1 MTALAAG
8 VALLG
13 SLFFALGAV
22 LQQHE
27 AARFQTPRMLVLLR
41 RPAWLAGAA
50 ASAAGAT
57 LHIVALSLGPLSVV
71 QPMGVASLLFALP
84 IAAAMHG
91 RSPGRGELAAAC
103 LVSIGLMGLVLLVP
117 PSSQTPQLTNAG
129 AVAMLTAIGLAAL
142 ACFGLARFSAGAVR
156 SALLAVAAGVLYG
169 ATATFTHVVV
179 GGAGDNLWLLAALPL
194 PAVPAL
200 MLIQRAY
207 AAPAG
212 PDAPGAK
219 SGSGERGRGHFGVAF
234 ATLQVADPLTAV
246 TCGAALLGEPLPDH
260 TAIAVAFALVAGA
273 GIAMLARTTP
283 LTT

>member
-13 SLFFALGAV
+13 SLFFALGAA

-27 AARFQTPRMLVLLR
+27 AARSSTPRLRVLLR

-84 IAAAMHG
+84 VAAAMHG
-91 RSPGRGELAAAC
+91 RLPGRGELAAAC
-103 LVSIGLMGLVLLVP
+103 LVSIGLTGLVLLVP

-129 AVAMLTAIGLAAL
+129 AVAMLTATGLAAL
-142 ACFGLARFSAGAVR
+142 ACFGLAQRSAGAVR
-156 SALLAVAAGVLYG
+156 SALLALAAGVLYG
-169 ATATFTHVVV
+169 TTATFTHVVV
-179 GGAGDNLWLLAALPL
+179 GGTGDNPWFLAALPL
-194 PAVPAL
+194 PAMAAL

-207 AAPAG
+207 APPAR
-212 PDAPGAK
+212 GARNT
-219 SGSGERGRGHFGVAF
+219 GRERERGHFGVAF
-234 ATLQVADPLTAV
+234 ATLQVTDPLTAV
-246 TCGAALLGEPLPDH
+246 TCGASLLGEPLPDH
-260 TAIAVAFALVAGA
+260 AAIAVAFALVAGA
-273 GIAMLARTTP
+273 GIAVLARTTP
-283 LTT
+283 LPT

>member
-13 SLFFALGAV
+13 SLFFALGAA

-27 AARFQTPRMLVLLR
+27 AARSSTPRLRVLLR

-57 LHIVALSLGPLSVV
+57 LHVVALSLGPLSVV

-84 IAAAMHG
+84 IASAMHG
-91 RSPGRGELAAAC
+91 RSTGPGELAAAC
-103 LVSIGLMGLVLLVP
+103 LVSVGLIGLVLLVP
-117 PSSQTPQLTNAG
+117 PSSQTPQLTNAA
-129 AVAMLTAIGLAAL
+129 AVAMLVATGLAAL
-142 ACFGLARFSAGAVR
+142 ACFGLAQYSAGAVR
-156 SALLAVAAGVLYG
+156 SALLALAAGVLYG

-179 GGAGDNLWLLAALPL
+179 GGTGDNLWLLAALPL
-194 PAVPAL
+194 PAVAAL

-207 AAPAG
+207 AHPPRSAG
-212 PDAPGAK
+212 GQR
-219 SGSGERGRGHFGVAF
+219 GSGHFGVAF

-246 TCGAALLGEPLPDH
+246 TCGASLLGEPLPDH
-260 TAIAVAFALVAGA
+260 AAIAVVFALVAGA
-273 GIAMLARTTP
+273 GIAVLARTTP
-283 LTT
+283 LPT